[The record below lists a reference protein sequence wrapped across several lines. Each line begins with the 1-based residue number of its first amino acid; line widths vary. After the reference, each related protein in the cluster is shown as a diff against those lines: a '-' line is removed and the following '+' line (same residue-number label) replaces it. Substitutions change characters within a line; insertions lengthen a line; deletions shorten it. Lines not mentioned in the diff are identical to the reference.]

1 MYASQPNTGKRL
13 ALAVTAVA
21 LASLIVLTLW
31 NPSGGSTTS
40 SATPETKSEPKSEP
54 RSESDEWYASG
65 GSGSSGEVVSTPEAP
80 ERPSGPMLL
89 TIPRFSHLEGVE
101 IPTAA
106 GDDAPAMKHHAAI
119 HVKGTGFPWQA
130 GSNVYIAGH
139 RIGYVG
145 TPSFRAFYNL
155 DDLRNGDEVI
165 LTGPAG
171 DTFLYRVYDTLTV
184 PPDRTEVTLPVPG
197 KDIVSLQT
205 CTLPDYRERIIVRA
219 ERIAA

>member
-1 MYASQPNTGKRL
+1 MYASQPNTGKRV

-21 LASLIVLTLW
+21 LASLVALTLW
-31 NPSGGSTTS
+31 DPSGGSTTP
-40 SATPETKSEPKSEP
+40 SATPETNSKP
-54 RSESDEWYASG
+54 RERRSGSDEWYASG
-65 GSGSSGEVVSTPEAP
+65 GSGSSGEAAFTREAP

-89 TIPRFSHLEGVE
+89 TIPRLSHLEGVE

-119 HVKGTGFPWQA
+119 HVKGTGYPWQA

-155 DDLRNGDEVI
+155 DDLRVGDEVI

-197 KDIVSLQT
+197 RDIVSLQT